1 MFSSDIAYSRSPA
14 ASRAASRS
22 ANVSQRR
29 ERLVSTAGRRNACDR
44 VLRGREVDRS
54 HRACGGKEWW
64 VTVRRY
70 EGVTNPDEAAK
81 RVREGFVPLISDH
94 RGFVAYY
101 WMDAGDGVMFS
112 TSVFEDQA
120 DEEDSNRL
128 AADWVKANIADLLPN
143 PPVITAGHVVA
154 QS

>member
-1 MFSSDIAYSRSPA
+1 MWA
-14 ASRAASRS
+14 
-22 ANVSQRR
+22 
-29 ERLVSTAGRRNACDR
+29 
-44 VLRGREVDRS
+44 
-54 HRACGGKEWW
+54 
-64 VTVRRY
+64 TVRRY
-70 EGVTNPDEAAK
+70 EGITNPDEAAK

-94 RGFVAYY
+94 KGFVAYY
-101 WMDAGDGVMFS
+101 WVDDREDGVMFS

-120 DEEDSNRL
+120 DEEDSNRM

>member
-1 MFSSDIAYSRSPA
+1 MWA
-14 ASRAASRS
+14 
-22 ANVSQRR
+22 
-29 ERLVSTAGRRNACDR
+29 
-44 VLRGREVDRS
+44 
-54 HRACGGKEWW
+54 
-64 VTVRRY
+64 TVRRY

-81 RVREGFVPLISDH
+81 RVREGFVPLISEH

-101 WMDAGDGVMFS
+101 WVDDRKEGVMFS

-120 DEEDSNRL
+120 DEESSNRL

>member
-1 MFSSDIAYSRSPA
+1 MWA
-14 ASRAASRS
+14 
-22 ANVSQRR
+22 
-29 ERLVSTAGRRNACDR
+29 
-44 VLRGREVDRS
+44 
-54 HRACGGKEWW
+54 
-64 VTVRRY
+64 TVRRY

-81 RVREGFVPLISDH
+81 RVREGFVPLISKH

-101 WMDAGDGVMFS
+101 WVDDRNEGVMFS

-120 DEEDSNRL
+120 DEESSNRL